1 MAQYVSIASLVFT
14 LALAF
19 AWPCSLAAQPVE
31 SEQSMGH
38 EIAIR
43 IGDKSFAAT
52 LADNATATAFKKL
65 LPLSVT
71 MTELNGNEKLFR
83 LPGTLPAR
91 ASTPSSIQTGD
102 LMLYGV
108 STLVLFYKSFPTT
121 YSYTTIGRIDDP
133 AGLEAAVGSGSVAV
147 TFEVRLEKRQ
157 VGFVTGSQDP
167 LRKAAATQR
176 NHQLPRSLA
185 GHGCDVRRAP
195 RCAHLRRGVSG

>member
-1 MAQYVSIASLVFT
+1 MAQYASIASLVFT

-31 SEQSMGH
+31 NEQSMGN
-38 EIAIR
+38 EITIR
-43 IGDKSFAAT
+43 IGDESFAAT
-52 LADNATATAFKKL
+52 LADNATSTAFKKL

-102 LMLYGV
+102 LMLYGA

-121 YSYTTIGRIDDP
+121 YSYTAIGRINDP

-147 TFEVRLEKRQ
+147 TFELRLE
-157 VGFVTGSQDP
+157 
-167 LRKAAATQR
+167 QR
-176 NHQLPRSLA
+176 
-185 GHGCDVRRAP
+185 
-195 RCAHLRRGVSG
+195 